1 MKLTILATPNQVTDP
16 NYTAL
21 TEQNIKDL
29 GKFSGS
35 MASICY
41 LNSNYFDPKYT
52 DDKKALAR
60 FERVASTGHHSIS
73 DHAFVTVLFENIPK
87 MTAMIL
93 NSVGFYNTSE
103 KSGRYTVMNGDEETH
118 KKYFKNYELYEK
130 WKEIFNDAIAT
141 YAEKWN
147 IPINDKLREKL
158 TLENARYVLS
168 VFAPTTTMAY
178 TTSLRMWSYIRQWC
192 KSYIGVWDDGGASLD
207 LKRTPFN
214 SKLLDC
220 ITELYNTI
228 TEARLYSECIV
239 EQKGW
244 KFRFLAKQTCYD
256 IDKAKEHYDDVYLI
270 KYRSSFADLAQ
281 QQRHRTLHHYMCFE
295 GTSNPQFYVPKIL
308 QYSEPVIQEWKNDL
322 DKVKET
328 YPIATMVDVVETG
341 DICDFMSKCDERL
354 CGRVQL
360 ETFETIKNNLFR
372 FTRHW
377 DKSNYML
384 GQLKRHFRDGE
395 LQMKCNNI
403 HCNEPCIWGPIK
415 AQTRLV

>member
-41 LNSNYFDPKYT
+41 LNSNYFEPKYT
-52 DDKKALAR
+52 DDEKALSR
-60 FERVASTGHHSIS
+60 FERVAATGHHSIS

-130 WKEIFNDAIAT
+130 WKGIFNDAIAT

-147 IPINDKLREKL
+147 IPIDDKLREKL

-192 KSYIGVWDDGGASLD
+192 KSYIDVWDDNGASLD
-207 LKRTPFN
+207 LKRTSFN
-214 SKLLDC
+214 NKIL
-220 ITELYNTI
+220 
-228 TEARLYSECIV
+228 ECI
-239 EQKGW
+239 
-244 KFRFLAKQTCYD
+244 
-256 IDKAKEHYDDVYLI
+256 KEL
-270 KYRSSFADLAQ
+270 
-281 QQRHRTLHHYMCFE
+281 
-295 GTSNPQFYVPKIL
+295 
-308 QYSEPVIQEWKNDL
+308 
-322 DKVKET
+322 
-328 YPIATMVDVVETG
+328 
-341 DICDFMSKCDERL
+341 
-354 CGRVQL
+354 
-360 ETFETIKNNLFR
+360 
-372 FTRHW
+372 
-377 DKSNYML
+377 
-384 GQLKRHFRDGE
+384 
-395 LQMKCNNI
+395 
-403 HCNEPCIWGPIK
+403 
-415 AQTRLV
+415 